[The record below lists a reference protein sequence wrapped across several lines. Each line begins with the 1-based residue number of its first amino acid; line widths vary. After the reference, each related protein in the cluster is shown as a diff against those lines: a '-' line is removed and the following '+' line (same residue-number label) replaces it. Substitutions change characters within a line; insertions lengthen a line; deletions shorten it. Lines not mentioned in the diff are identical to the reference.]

1 MALTLTLL
9 QGGGQRR
16 PDLDRARTALR
27 VRTAQ
32 EQMAARALAEA
43 TRRRVMAEEE
53 LAALEAPAMAPR
65 EGA

>member
-1 MALTLTLL
+1 MALTLLP
-9 QGGGQRR
+9 GGGQRR

>member
-1 MALTLTLL
+1 MALTLLP
-9 QGGGQRR
+9 GGGQRR

-53 LAALEAPAMAPR
+53 LAALEAPALAPR

>member
-1 MALTLTLL
+1 VALTLLP
-9 QGGGQRR
+9 GGGQRR